1 MVGWPLLLNGRMSS
15 TKTFIASGSL
25 LSQKLPSAGAPVES
39 SPIVVGDNDSATFFF
54 KVSPDSKGSAFS
66 ATLLGKAS
74 ADSDFHIVAEY
85 DSEETLGDPLFRV
98 VQRIKRTD
106 IPSEGTVNLTW
117 KVDVQAFHTVK
128 LSVKETGR
136 KARPLTLAVEAVLV
150 KN

>member
-1 MVGWPLLLNGRMSS
+1 MVGWPLLFNGRMSS

-25 LSQKLPSAGAPVES
+25 LSQKLPSAGAPIES

-54 KVSPDSKGSAFS
+54 KVTPDSKGSVFS
-66 ATLLGKAS
+66 ASLLGKAS
-74 ADSDFHIVAEY
+74 DDSDFHIVAEY
-85 DSEETLGDPLFRV
+85 DSEETMGEANFKIVPGV
-98 VQRIKRTD
+98 KRAE
-106 IPSEGTVNLTW
+106 IPTSGTVNLIW

-128 LSVKETGR
+128 LSIKETGR